1 MLDIL
6 REAQGRFKEIHTL
19 LNNNEP
25 QSGEYFERL
34 NESTQNAYVLM
45 NEGMCANTT
54 VCHQCAEH
62 RDFLHSMI
70 GMLEDLELGTPISSI
85 YREKLQSY
93 NAKVTEILTK
103 ISDVLSSF

>member
-6 REAQGRFKEIHTL
+6 REAQGRFKEIDTL

-25 QSGEYFERL
+25 QSGEYFARL
-34 NESTQNAYVLM
+34 SESTQNAYVLM

-70 GMLEDLELGTPISSI
+70 RMLEDLELGTPISSI

-93 NAKVTEILTK
+93 NAKVTEILAK
-103 ISDVLSSF
+103 ISEVLSSF